1 MNGVAAY
8 DWASFLHARVDAV
21 NPPLLDG
28 LAASGWKLVY
38 TDTPS
43 AYYTATMKGR
53 GASFIYSLGMALD
66 GGGKVG
72 EVRWDSP
79 AFDAGLGSGM
89 QVLAVNDLHYS
100 ADELEEAVRAA
111 KAGKQP
117 IRLLVK
123 DVDVY
128 RTLAIDYHDGLR
140 YPVLQRIEGT
150 TDYLTPIFSA
160 RK

>member
-1 MNGVAAY
+1 VPN
-8 DWASFLHARVDAV
+8 DWAGFLRAR
-21 NPPLLDG
+21 LDG
-28 LAASGWKLVY
+28 KTGLTGGIEAAGWKLVY
-38 TDTPS
+38 GDKPS
-43 AYYTATMKGR
+43 AYYRALMKGR
-53 GASFIYSLGMALD
+53 GANFIYSLGMALD
-66 GGGKVG
+66 GSGRVG

-79 AFDAGLGSGM
+79 AFNAGLGSGM
-89 QVLAVNDLHYS
+89 QVLAVNDLQYS

-123 DVDVY
+123 EMDVY
-128 RTLAIDYHDGLR
+128 RTLSIDYHGGLR
-140 YPVLQRIEGT
+140 YPALQRIEGT